1 MNEPKKNL
9 NYLKNDA
16 QSKQVL
22 WGWTPR
28 LCKIGG
34 CPWVREKVLTN
45 KKDAPLICDHPR
57 PGKNC
62 AFEKRLFRRLMKRDV
77 DNGFTEYTAFQLA
90 RLQINFLRNDAKGIG
105 GDPEILKLSLEA
117 LKVLVSYD
125 DRRRRHQLDREKF
138 EFSKTVSSEECE
150 LKINLA
156 EVEKP

>member
-1 MNEPKKNL
+1 
-9 NYLKNDA
+9 
-16 QSKQVL
+16 
-22 WGWTPR
+22 
-28 LCKIGG
+28 
-34 CPWVREKVLTN
+34 
-45 KKDAPLICDHPR
+45 
-57 PGKNC
+57 
-62 AFEKRLFRRLMKRDV
+62 MKRDV